1 MSVEIGFYVP
11 SYRRYS
17 STTTHKLIPQSTYV
31 VRETERAAYLAA
43 GVPNVL
49 GVEDSL
55 INSFEKVNN
64 WIIENA
70 PEQMLCVMDDDIDQF
85 CYRIGL
91 DVRLIDDPSV
101 AVEEIERILQVMYDL
116 DIGYGGLSQ
125 TASPYTF
132 NKEIAFV
139 GICGPVRFVN
149 RERVKSRYQK
159 MKYFTDIDFVLN
171 ELRENRIVFRPN
183 YFVGKAGVETNE
195 GGNNTERTTR
205 DRYETYENIMKPK
218 WGPYFVYNKKRNTPL
233 MQVPR

>member
-1 MSVEIGFYVP
+1 MSVDIGFYVP
-11 SYRRYS
+11 SYRRYG

-43 GVPNVL
+43 GVPKVL

-91 DVRLIDDPSV
+91 DVRPIDDPAV
-101 AVEEIERILQVMYDL
+101 AIAEIERILQVMYDL

-132 NKEIAFV
+132 NRELAFV
-139 GICGPVRFVN
+139 GICGPVRFIN
-149 RERVKSRYQK
+149 REHVKSRYQK

-183 YFVGKAGVETNE
+183 YLVGKAGVETNA

-205 DRYETYENIMKPK
+205 DRYETYEKIMKPK